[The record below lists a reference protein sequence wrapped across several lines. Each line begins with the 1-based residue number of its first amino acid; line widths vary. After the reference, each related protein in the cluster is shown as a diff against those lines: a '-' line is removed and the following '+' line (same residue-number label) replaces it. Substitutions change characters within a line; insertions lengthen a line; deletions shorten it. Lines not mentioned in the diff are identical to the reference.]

1 MWLGMVDAPL
11 WTSHPH
17 GVTTIDTR
25 YVLDGYAAIHVI
37 ERDLRLAL
45 VDTGTNES
53 LPHLLQAFEQLGLDR
68 ADVDLVFVTHV
79 HLDHAG
85 GVGQLL
91 QELPN
96 ARVVAHPR
104 AVPHLVDPG
113 RLVAASREVYGAERF
128 DELYGTLLPVDP
140 ARITPS
146 LDLDR
151 LTLGKSEFQIL
162 HTPGHALHH
171 HVLHDIGG
179 AAVFTG
185 DTFGLSYRWLDSD
198 KGPCIL
204 PTTTPSQFDPEQ
216 LMASVDRILGL
227 GVQAAYLTHFGRVTD
242 MARLG
247 ASLKAQI
254 QESVD
259 IARRHAS
266 APDRHRAIHDELRA
280 RWLGLVRD
288 HGSALDVAGFDDL
301 LANDLELN
309 TQGLITWLEREARGR
324 G

>member
-1 MWLGMVDAPL
+1 MSEAPP
-11 WTSHPH
+11 WISHPH
-17 GVTTIDTR
+17 GVTTVDAQ
-25 YVLDGYAAIHVI
+25 YVRAGYAAIHVI
-37 ERDLRLAL
+37 ERDRRLAL

-53 LPHLLQAFEQLGLDR
+53 VPHLLRAFEQLGLER
-68 ADVDLVFVTHV
+68 ADVELVFVTHV

-85 GVGQLL
+85 GAGQLL

-104 AVPHLVDPG
+104 AVAHLVDPS
-113 RLVAASREVYGAERF
+113 RLVAASRDVYGAERF
-128 DELYGTLLPVDP
+128 DELYGALLPIDP
-140 ARITPS
+140 ARIAES
-146 LDLDR
+146 RDLEH

-185 DTFGLSYRWLDSD
+185 DTFGLSYRWLDGD
-198 KGPCIL
+198 QGPCIL

-216 LMASVDRILGL
+216 LLASVDRILGL
-227 GVQAAYLTHFGRVTD
+227 RVEAAYLTHFGRVTGV
-242 MARLG
+242 ARLG

-254 QESVD
+254 RQCVA
-259 IARRHAS
+259 IARRHAGS
-266 APDRHRAIHDELRA
+266 LDSHRAMHDDLRKL
-280 RWLGLVRD
+280 WLDLVLE
-288 HGSALDVAGFDDL
+288 HGPALDAAGIEDL

-309 TQGLITWLEREARGR
+309 TQGLIAWLEREARAGA
-324 G
+324 